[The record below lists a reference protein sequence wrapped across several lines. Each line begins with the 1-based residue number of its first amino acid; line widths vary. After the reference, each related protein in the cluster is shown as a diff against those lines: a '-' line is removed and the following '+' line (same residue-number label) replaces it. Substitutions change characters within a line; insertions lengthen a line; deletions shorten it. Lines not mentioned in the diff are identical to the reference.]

1 MKNKVYNHNGWKV
14 ISTDNGKYGLSYESF
29 ILDENTLGAMIEIN
43 EEVFNAA
50 CNPNVKLKDLF
61 VRFDLYQNNV
71 LYNLG
76 ERVTITKSKNTP
88 TKYYGKGFIVTKEN
102 NKYYIMYQLAQHGGG
117 NRKFEIS
124 KEIYQDARTGKYST
138 ADIFKKYNLYHL
150 DIPEN
155 NVKE

>member
-1 MKNKVYNHNGWKV
+1 MKNKNEWEVSKTKNGFYLLEIKPD
-14 ISTDNGKYGLSYESF
+14 IIGEYGAIYKIDNIIYEF
-29 ILDENTLGAMIEIN
+29 AQNKDVDLTILLDTFDILNSCEKITSIKKIVPNIN
-43 EEVFNAA
+43 Q
-50 CNPNVKLKDLF
+50 
-61 VRFDLYQNNV
+61 R
-71 LYNLG
+71 
-76 ERVTITKSKNTP
+76 INTP

-102 NKYYIMYQLAQHGGG
+102 NKYYIMYQLALHGGG

-124 KEIYQDARTGKYST
+124 KEIYQDAKTGKYST